1 MSLASV
7 VLHRSRMAGDACP
20 GSPASPAV
28 TWMSAC
34 ATLSEPFARCAVG
47 VSCVGDARTE
57 KERTFDSALNVLALK
72 HICEQQTKI
81 ITHWIFFD
89 KMNGKNRW
97 GVWKELSNLRWERIQ
112 LTSHWACGNHVCYHC
127 NEYCTISLRNVW
139 QKCIDSRKWL
149 TRTFLQVT
157 ACRN

>member
-1 MSLASV
+1 
-7 VLHRSRMAGDACP
+7 
-20 GSPASPAV
+20 
-28 TWMSAC
+28 
-34 ATLSEPFARCAVG
+34 
-47 VSCVGDARTE
+47 
-57 KERTFDSALNVLALK
+57 
-72 HICEQQTKI
+72 
-81 ITHWIFFD
+81 
-89 KMNGKNRW
+89 MNGKNRW

-157 ACRN
+157 ACRNSGWDRGPLSMCMNCFRKLIPRKNLQTSSLQNHQNNDQFVLDLTFGSLCIARNTSLLASDSSQKKIGISGGPIW

>member
-1 MSLASV
+1 
-7 VLHRSRMAGDACP
+7 MAGDACP

-28 TWMSAC
+28 TCGHCDGCQLAQCSR

-47 VSCVGDARTE
+47 VSCVGDARTD

-72 HICEQQTKI
+72 HICEQQKKK

-97 GVWKELSNLRWERIQ
+97 GVWKELSNLR
-112 LTSHWACGNHVCYHC
+112 
-127 NEYCTISLRNVW
+127 
-139 QKCIDSRKWL
+139 
-149 TRTFLQVT
+149 
-157 ACRN
+157 